1 MGISDYM
8 AKRFLNKEMCIM
20 LDDDVETVTYAE
32 VWTHNKAFF
41 QGIVKSIEE
50 GILEFEIPNVGIAYI
65 NCEFIKMIWEPS
77 FSWRK
82 AVKVSMTDKPVTPSG
97 R

>member
-1 MGISDYM
+1 MGMAEYI
-8 AKRFLNKEMCIM
+8 AKRFLGKEICVA

-32 VWTHNKAFF
+32 VWTHNKAYFH
-41 QGIVKSIEE
+41 GVAKNVEE
-50 GILEFEIPNVGIAYI
+50 GILELHIPNVGVAHI
-65 NCEFIKMIWEPS
+65 NCEFIKMAWEPS

-82 AVKVSMTDKPVTPSG
+82 AVKVSMTDKTVTPSG